1 MQAEAPTRFAGL
13 SPRVAWTVLAL
24 LVAVLLS
31 AALVYEPSAPE
42 DLTVSARP
50 ASASVAGPQAIDGN
64 ARDDDLALYDAITAR
79 VAAGE
84 NYYRV
89 AVEEQRARN
98 FPVRPGVT
106 VRLPTL
112 ATVSAAI
119 GPAGVNLA
127 AILLGALTAA
137 AWWRRL
143 TPILD
148 RPARRVMALGLLAVG
163 AAVGF
168 KPTYFVLH
176 EAWAGMLLA
185 LALALHR
192 PGRWRG
198 AWVAAALALAI
209 REHALPFVLLMGA
222 LALWRREW
230 RELAFWGLLVATF
243 LTLLAWH
250 VQTVAQLTGPG
261 DPLSPSWLTLRGP
274 SGWFEFIVLCTGL
287 YLLPPWLAAPLVLL
301 PLFGWA
307 ALDRRLGAEALLLF
321 AGYGLLFMIAGRANN
336 FYWGL
341 MVTPAWFVG
350 LYWVPFGVRDL
361 ARSLRAKTGAGKP
374 QSRP

>member
-1 MQAEAPTRFAGL
+1 MIALAALAYSPPVPKELAVSAAQTTDATAQAE
-13 SPRVAWTVLAL
+13 PRD
-24 LVAVLLS
+24 
-31 AALVYEPSAPE
+31 E
-42 DLTVSARP
+42 
-50 ASASVAGPQAIDGN
+50 
-64 ARDDDLALYDAITAR
+64 DLALYGAITAR

-98 FPVRPGVT
+98 FPVRPGVA

-112 ATVSAAI
+112 ATVGAII
-119 GPAGVNLA
+119 GPSGISLA

-143 TPILD
+143 TPILE
-148 RPARRVMALGLLAVG
+148 RPVRRIMALGLLAVG

-168 KPTYFVLH
+168 KPTYYVLH

-192 PGRWRG
+192 PGKWRG
-198 AWVAAALALAI
+198 AWIAAALALAI

-222 LALWRREW
+222 LAAWRRDW
-230 RELAFWGLLVATF
+230 RELAFWGLLIGAF
-243 LTLLAWH
+243 LTLMAWH
-250 VQTVAQLTGPG
+250 VQTVAQVTGPQ
-261 DPLSPSWLTLRGP
+261 DALSPGWLTLRGP
-274 SGWFEFIVLCTGL
+274 TGLIEFIVLCSGL
-287 YLLPPWLAAPLVLL
+287 HLLPAWLAAPLVLL
-301 PLFGWA
+301 PLVGWA
-307 ALDRRLGAEALLLF
+307 ALDRRLGLEAVLLF
-321 AGYGLLFMIAGRANN
+321 VGYGVLFMIAGRANN

-350 LYWVPFGVRDL
+350 LYWLPFAMRDL
-361 ARSLRAKTGAGKP
+361 WGSARRS
-374 QSRP
+374 